1 MPPRRVTVLR
11 TLAPNSIPL
20 HTSSLP
26 PSLSFLPRDSPPTF
40 SLALFLAR
48 RAVSHSAR
56 RVSRRNFPGAS
67 RHTPLHHYY
76 YRLHHHHCQP
86 PPPPPPTAPPPPS
99 AAAPTS
105 TTSSATTTI
114 NPAAITFGASTFTS
128 SNPDDVLPTARLRRT
143 SLFFPD
149 PTPFPRPFPPFIPIL
164 PLARAACHPILRTY
178 PARFLLRF
186 SFKFHPTFSTP
197 IPPQCRPEPPPPPPP
212 PSTTTTATLPRHTLY
227 ISRARGSF
235 HPLVS
240 LTSSLSHARTLA
252 RSLASC
258 PGDARY
264 VLKCATRDGRLASR
278 GANFGAARHAR
289 AAVR

>member
-1 MPPRRVTVLR
+1 MPPHRVTVLR

-67 RHTPLHHYY
+67 RHTPLYHY
-76 YRLHHHHCQP
+76 YRLHHHHHHRQP
-86 PPPPPPTAPPPPS
+86 PPPPPS
-99 AAAPTS
+99 APTS

-164 PLARAACHPILRTY
+164 PLARAAPY
-178 PARFLLRF
+178 PPYISCAVPSPLLLQVSPNF
-186 SFKFHPTFSTP
+186 FHPNPTP
-197 IPPQCRPEPPPPPPP
+197 MPPP

-252 RSLASC
+252 SC